1 MSNSDKLD
9 LANQL
14 ILIFSDHN
22 RVQLDNEIMSKI
34 NKLDKTELLT
44 TIEHVDKYGRVIA
57 YDSIK
62 RNTI

>member
-1 MSNSDKLD
+1 MSKLDKLD

-22 RVQLDNEIMSKI
+22 RVQLDNKIMSKI
-34 NKLDKTELLT
+34 DKLDKTELLT
-44 TIEHVDKYGRVIA
+44 TIEYVDKYGKVIA

-62 RNTI
+62 KNII

>member
-34 NKLDKTELLT
+34 DKLDKTELLT
-44 TIEHVDKYGRVIA
+44 TIENVDKYGRVIA